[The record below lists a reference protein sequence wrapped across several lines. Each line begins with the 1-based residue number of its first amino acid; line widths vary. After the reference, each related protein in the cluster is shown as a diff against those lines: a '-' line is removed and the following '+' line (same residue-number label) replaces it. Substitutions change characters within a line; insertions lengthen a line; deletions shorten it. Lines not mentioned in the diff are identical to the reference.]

1 MNDRKIRQPAAG
13 DSKPPATRL
22 KELSVE
28 LQAKVMD
35 LLTNNSYQ
43 NAEPLVTSLVG
54 FACSTDVLFRFR
66 KWHEAKQE
74 MKLGDERFEQI
85 KEFLQKEMPKAS
97 PEKLRELG
105 VMFRTLTALG
115 NGDGQ
120 EFVNVSRMQL
130 QSEREKIRARK
141 LDLEERKFQEA
152 LRKKL
157 DAGLDALGQILEENP
172 AAMKHFQ
179 RARKLVEERNV

>member
-1 MNDRKIRQPAAG
+1 MNDRKLRQPAAG
-13 DSKPPATRL
+13 DPKPPATRL
-22 KELSVE
+22 KELPVE

-35 LLTNNSYQ
+35 LLAKNSYQ
-43 NAEPLVTSLVG
+43 DAEPLVTSLVG

-74 MKLGDERFEQI
+74 INLGEERYQQI

-115 NGDGQ
+115 NGDGK

-130 QSEREKIRARK
+130 QSEREHIRARK

-152 LRKKL
+152 YRQKL
-157 DAGLDALGQILEENP
+157 DAGLDALATMFQENP
-172 AAMKHFQ
+172 EAMKHFQ
-179 RARKLVEERNV
+179 KARELEKESNV